1 MAKDTFYFSHDYSA
15 RQDEKIK
22 NLLRKHGMIGY
33 GIFWSII
40 EDLYNNANALRTDY
54 EGIGYDL
61 RVDKKIAESVVTDFD
76 LFVFNDGFFG
86 SLSVQ
91 RRIEE
96 RDKKSQKA
104 RESAFR
110 KWEIVRTQSE
120 RKANAQ
126 KSHAIK
132 ERKGKEKKESKYT
145 LEFEAIWKQYERK
158 GSKIK
163 AYKNYLNIAEEI
175 KLLLPERIKT
185 YILNKP
191 EFKYRKDLENYF
203 TNETYESQESL
214 ELINGNNDNASEYTE
229 AEIAR
234 AERIKRKYS

>member
-1 MAKDTFYFSHDYSA
+1 MAFNMAKDTFYFSHDYSA

-22 NLLRKHGMIGY
+22 NLIRKHGMVGY

-61 RVDKKIAESVVTDFD
+61 RVDKKVAESIVSDFD
-76 LFVFNDGFFG
+76 LFVFNDDLFG

-120 RKANAQ
+120 RNANAS
-126 KSHAIK
+126 KSDAIK
-132 ERKGKEKKESKYT
+132 ERKGKERKEINTNYNDFVSMTEKEYQTLVTEITEARTKKAIEILGNYKGSTGKTYKSDYLAIKNWVIKRLVEDESK
-145 LEFEAIWKQYERK
+145 LGLKQEPKDIYR
-158 GSKIK
+158 
-163 AYKNYLNIAEEI
+163 EI
-175 KLLLPERIKT
+175 KR
-185 YILNKP
+185 
-191 EFKYRKDLENYF
+191 
-203 TNETYESQESL
+203 
-214 ELINGNNDNASEYTE
+214 
-229 AEIAR
+229 
-234 AERIKRKYS
+234 